1 MGAVRSIVAVI
12 TTGVLLFGSAP
23 AGATVFEK
31 GHYSGTDSFSYDDC
45 GFPVQV
51 EVEFSGV
58 FVIREG
64 KHKNETAFFAHDNY
78 SYRETHTNL
87 DTGEFFVI
95 YGNGNFIETKA
106 TRVEGSVFEFTG
118 VNAGQVFT
126 VEDSAGNVVLRD
138 RGSIRETIL
147 FDTGGDEVPGGT
159 FIESID
165 VQVNGPHPGFDVDFC
180 EIATDLIG
188 S

>member
-1 MGAVRSIVAVI
+1 MGAVRSILSVV
-12 TTGVLLFGSAP
+12 TTGVLVFGSAP
-23 AGATVFEK
+23 AGATVVEK
-31 GHYSGTDSFSYDDC
+31 GHYSGTDSFFYDDC

-58 FVIREG
+58 FRIREG

-78 SYRETHTNL
+78 SYREVHTNV
-87 DTGEFFVI
+87 DTGEFFVVS
-95 YGNGNFIETKA
+95 GNGNFNEVKA
-106 TRVEGSVFEFTG
+106 TRVEGSVFKFTS

-126 VEDSAGNVVLRD
+126 VEDSEGNVVLRD
-138 RGSIRETIL
+138 RGVIRETIL
-147 FDTGGDEVPGGT
+147 FDTGGDNLPGGT

-165 VQVNGPHPGFDVDFC
+165 VQVNGPHPGFFVDFC
-180 EIATDLIG
+180 EVAADLIG